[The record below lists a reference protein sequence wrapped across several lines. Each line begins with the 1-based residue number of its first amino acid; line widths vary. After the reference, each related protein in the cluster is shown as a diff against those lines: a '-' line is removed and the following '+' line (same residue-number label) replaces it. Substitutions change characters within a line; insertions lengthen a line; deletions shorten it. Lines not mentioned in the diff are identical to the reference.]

1 MEDADE
7 SNELRR
13 PPLLEYHCISSSSA
27 ATVLVISQYN
37 TVVACSLATP
47 DVTLKLGGEET
58 TILSMGNS
66 HSQGLPSQLNLTHHR
81 PRRNKPSQT
90 SYSRQ
95 VFTHTHPLVQKPQ
108 TMTRTHTHTQS
119 PTNIRA
125 YLHYLV
131 PFSYPSLSLSISH
144 SSLSLFLTDCLRPTH
159 IISPSL

>member
-1 MEDADE
+1 MVCLGFKPREAGWKMQMNQM
-7 SNELRR
+7 SYRG
-13 PPLLEYHCISSSSA
+13 PPLLEYNCISSSSA

-90 SYSRQ
+90 SYSR
-95 VFTHTHPLVQKPQ
+95 
-108 TMTRTHTHTQS
+108 
-119 PTNIRA
+119 
-125 YLHYLV
+125 
-131 PFSYPSLSLSISH
+131 
-144 SSLSLFLTDCLRPTH
+144 
-159 IISPSL
+159 